1 MYDDNDDEDDDENDN
16 LEGTISCSM
25 EIEPAVV
32 NDDCVI
38 TNGLVIIKMSR
49 MIWPMIT
56 ILINI
61 IITSH

>member
-38 TNGLVIIKMSR
+38 TNGLTIIKMSR
-49 MIWPMIT
+49 PMIT